1 MPLTLYFSSHEAE
14 AVTASLRE
22 LFRESEI
29 VVIEHSFTE
38 GADDLTENLLNEL
51 SQGKLLP
58 DDLREISSGVGPQ
71 PFPAFDRE
79 LNSMIHRSGK
89 TIVLEHPPVGV
100 DDALDYTV
108 LQCQQ
113 FGNTPVD
120 ETCRQLTENLAKR
133 ADYEKKRDDAL
144 ARQLTSLN
152 RRHPNSNILVIRG
165 EAHQRSLGNALA
177 ALGTPARSLTSHK
190 PMLTLFETEPMQKL
204 IAGEKPSRRELLAT
218 LVEQVETRTQI
229 FRPTQANIRALRNLI
244 DGMSD
249 RQCEEYL
256 KKRLNL
262 T

>member
-14 AVTASLRE
+14 AVTAFLRE
-22 LFRESEI
+22 LFQKSEI
-29 VVIEHSFTE
+29 VVIEHSFTD
-38 GADDLTENLLNEL
+38 GADLDEDFLNEL
-51 SQGKLLP
+51 SQGTLLP
-58 DDLREISSGVGPQ
+58 DDLIEISSRIGYQ
-71 PFPAFDRE
+71 PYPAFDHE
-79 LNSMIHRSGK
+79 LKSMIHRSGK
-89 TIVLEHPPVGV
+89 TIVLEHPPVGMV
-100 DDALDYTV
+100 DAIKYER

-113 FGNTPVD
+113 FGNTPVN
-120 ETCRQLTENLAKR
+120 EACRQLTENLAKR

-152 RRHPNSNILVIRG
+152 RQHPDSNILVIRG

-190 PMLTLFETEPMQKL
+190 PMLTMFETEPMQKL
-204 IAGEKPSRRELLAT
+204 IAGEKPTRRELLAT
-218 LVEQVETRTQI
+218 LVEQVETRTPI
-229 FRPTQANIRALRNLI
+229 FRPTQANIRALRNRI

-256 KKRLNL
+256 KKKLNL